1 MKTPLPFRIQGWEV
15 NYKAW
20 ETSKLK
26 ETDF

>member
-1 MKTPLPFRIQGWEV
+1 MKIPLPVRIQGWEV

-20 ETSKLK
+20 ETNKLK